1 MYCMKRSPELIL
13 RVIALIV
20 QCFPKASA
28 SGDLSRRTVTCF
40 TCHGRCKAFYTQSA
54 LGLID
59 VKGLKSLPKAW
70 YVLEWD
76 SKKLL

>member
-40 TCHGRCKAFYTQSA
+40 TCHGRCKVFYTQSA

-59 VKGLKSLPKAW
+59 VKGFEKFAESL
-70 YVLEWD
+70 VCTGMG
-76 SKKLL
+76 